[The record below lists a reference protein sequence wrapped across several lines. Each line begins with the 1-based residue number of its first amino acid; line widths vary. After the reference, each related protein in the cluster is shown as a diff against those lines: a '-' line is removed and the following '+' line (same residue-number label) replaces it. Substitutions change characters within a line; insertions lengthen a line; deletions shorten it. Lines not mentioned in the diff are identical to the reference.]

1 MFVKSDLYIR
11 GAESQRTAIVKMVMT
26 IAERIGAE
34 TTDESALN
42 IPIGM
47 VMNVLAGD
55 ALHLGLL
62 VGLNT
67 EDSECVVMRVEL
79 PNTTALMTLY
89 DALLE
94 CFNEVEIEENEDVED
109 VPWPFWKTNYS
120 SEVLGSRDCETDE
133 RERINKKVWLDKL
146 HPVKRNL

>member
-11 GAESQRTAIVKMVMT
+11 GDESQRTTLVQMVMK
-26 IAERIGAE
+26 IAERIGVA

-47 VMNVLAGD
+47 VMEVLVGD
-55 ALHLGLL
+55 AVHLGLL

-67 EDSECVVMRVEL
+67 EDPECVVMRVEL
-79 PNTTALMTLY
+79 PNATALMTLY

-94 CFNEVEIEENEDVED
+94 CFNEIDIEVDEDVAD
-109 VPWPFWKTNYS
+109 VPWPF
-120 SEVLGSRDCETDE
+120 
-133 RERINKKVWLDKL
+133 
-146 HPVKRNL
+146 

>member
-11 GAESQRTAIVKMVMT
+11 GAESQRTALVQMVMK
-26 IAERIGAE
+26 IVERIGVA

-47 VMNVLAGD
+47 VMEVLVGD
-55 ALHLGLL
+55 AVHLGLL

-67 EDSECVVMRVEL
+67 EDPECVVVRVEL
-79 PNTTALMTLY
+79 PNATALMTLY

-94 CFNEVEIEENEDVED
+94 CFNEIEIEVDEDVAD
-109 VPWPFWKTNYS
+109 VPWPF
-120 SEVLGSRDCETDE
+120 
-133 RERINKKVWLDKL
+133 
-146 HPVKRNL
+146 

>member
-62 VGLNT
+62 VVLNT
-67 EDSECVVMRVEL
+67 EDSECVVVRVEL
-79 PNTTALMTLY
+79 PNATALMTLY
-89 DALLE
+89 DALIE
-94 CFNEVEIEENEDVED
+94 CFNEVEIEVNEDVEN
-109 VPWPFWKTNYS
+109 VPWPF
-120 SEVLGSRDCETDE
+120 
-133 RERINKKVWLDKL
+133 
-146 HPVKRNL
+146 

>member
-11 GAESQRTAIVKMVMT
+11 GAESQRTALVQMVKKL
-26 IAERIGAE
+26 AERIGVP
-34 TTDESALN
+34 TTEESALN

-47 VMNVLAGD
+47 VMNVLVGD

-67 EDSECVVMRVEL
+67 EDPECVVMRVEL
-79 PNTTALMTLY
+79 PNATALMALY

-94 CFNEVEIEENEDVED
+94 CFNKVAIEVDEDVED
-109 VPWPFWKTNYS
+109 VPWPF
-120 SEVLGSRDCETDE
+120 
-133 RERINKKVWLDKL
+133 
-146 HPVKRNL
+146 

>member
-11 GAESQRTAIVKMVMT
+11 GAESQRRALVQMVKK
-26 IAERIGAE
+26 IAERIGVA

-47 VMNVLAGD
+47 VMEVLVGD
-55 ALHLGLL
+55 AVHLGLL

-67 EDSECVVMRVEL
+67 EDPECVVMRVEL
-79 PNTTALMTLY
+79 PNATALMTLY

-94 CFNEVEIEENEDVED
+94 CFNEIDIEVDEDVAD
-109 VPWPFWKTNYS
+109 VPWPF
-120 SEVLGSRDCETDE
+120 
-133 RERINKKVWLDKL
+133 
-146 HPVKRNL
+146 